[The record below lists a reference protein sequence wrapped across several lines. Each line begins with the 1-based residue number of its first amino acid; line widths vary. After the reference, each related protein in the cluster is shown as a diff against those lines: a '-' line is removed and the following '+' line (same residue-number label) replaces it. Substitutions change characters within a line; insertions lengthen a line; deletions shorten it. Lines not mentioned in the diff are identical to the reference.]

1 MGEREEMKDKSVKNR
16 GAEVRASRAKSRV
29 VAKRKAALEAHRQR
43 RVKNASARHKP
54 ETRETDEAGARHDDG
69 MKPVPKKRRPVAR
82 RRTHEI
88 QEKKKNKRKPA
99 TREPDVAE
107 RVSEAKRRKK
117 KKRGGKVL
125 AHTRAAPAPHVEVDV
140 AGRATDETAGGEK
153 RGKKAGRISARA
165 RILVLSA
172 LLVLSLAALLW
183 VYTFTGVLNVTEVEV
198 RGNEVLGEGY
208 LHSLSGITRDT
219 HLIRMDVKAVESAL
233 LSEPYIAKV
242 DVSRHFPNKVVL
254 EITERRPTGFIVQNG
269 KYNLVDQ
276 EGMILESVDAVPP
289 GLVEIKDLDMRLLL
303 PGEEIGGVD
312 FATVTSLLGSLPSAL
327 REMTTAVGIRDGEGL
342 YLEGKGTLV
351 IYGEASEL
359 SRKNTIALLALT
371 GLVDRYGAVE
381 YIDISFPDH
390 PVIKPAGAG

>member
-1 MGEREEMKDKSVKNR
+1 MRNKAAGNR
-16 GAEVRASRAKSRV
+16 GAEVRVSRAKSRV
-29 VAKRKAALEAHRQR
+29 VAKRKATLDAR
-43 RVKNASARHKP
+43 RPKRARGTSAPHEPEGGKAKNPPVRHAAGVKTAP
-54 ETRETDEAGARHDDG
+54 EKRRSVLSRETG
-69 MKPVPKKRRPVAR
+69 KTQKKEKN
-82 RRTHEI
+82 RRTST
-88 QEKKKNKRKPA
+88 R
-99 TREPDVAE
+99 REPDVAVRAAE
-107 RVSEAKRRKK
+107 VAGREK
-117 KKRGGKVL
+117 KKRGGKAL
-125 AHTRAAPAPHVEVDV
+125 AHTRATPTPRVE
-140 AGRATDETAGGEK
+140 ANGTGRETDEAAGAKGK
-153 RGKKAGRISARA
+153 RRVSGPA
-165 RILVLSA
+165 RILILGA
-172 LLVLSLAALLW
+172 LLVISLASLLW

-198 RGNEVLGEGY
+198 KGNAILGEDY
-208 LHSLSGITRDT
+208 LRSLSGITLDT
-219 HLIRMDVKAVESAL
+219 HLLKMDVKAVESAL
-233 LSEPYIAKV
+233 LSEPYIARV

-254 EITERRPTGFIVQNG
+254 EITERKPTGFIVQNG

-289 GLVEIKDLDMRLLL
+289 GLVEIKDLDMQLLL

-327 REMTTAVGIRDGEGL
+327 REVTTAVGVRDGEGL
-342 YLEGKGTLV
+342 YLEGKGTLI